1 MFWRTASGFL
11 LTSYPATIARPDVGL
26 SSPQSIRIVVDLPAP
41 FGPINPKTSPLRTS
55 RLIRSTATKSPN
67 LLTRFSTST
76 EKGSTELGSTALAI
90 SGMMLRSRAHRI
102 DKQILNRRLDFE
114 NRIEGNAGAPEP
126 CLELRNASRRIVHHN
141 MHSVAGQHEAGDSLR
156 VFQFVAYS
164 PRLRRRDRQNV
175 FAHLRFQ
182 IDRRVAEEQLALM
195 HQRDAMAALGR
206 SEEHTS

>member
-11 LTSYPATIARPDVGL
+11 LTSNPATIARPEVGL
-26 SSPQSIRIVVDLPAP
+26 SSPQSMRIVVDLPAP

-67 LLTRFSTST
+67 LLTRLATTT
-76 EKGSTELGSTALAI
+76 EFGSTELAI
-90 SGMMLRSRAHRI
+90 SGMRLRSRADRI
-102 DKQILNRRLDFE
+102 DKQILNGRLDFE

-195 HQRDAMAALGR
+195 HQRDAMAALGLV
-206 SEEHTS
+206 EV